1 MIRWIEEPDGWFAEA
16 EIRVGVSRHHVRL
29 PLGPLAAAPD
39 PGGLR
44 QSPVVVVGAAYV
56 SFAWAGAVSAGRA
69 PSIGLLAADEE
80 HAGSQMLRSVAGGA
94 EIVVVPDGGPE
105 TLTAARALDG
115 RPVIPAPLQAPSILD
130 GLNVDVHI
138 AVPSVEHP
146 HREAIRAILAPLELE
161 RMHHLVEVDPA
172 PAFEELRLDMQE
184 ASLDELAAGAAGVLC
199 GRLAATNRRWRA
211 DL

>member
-29 PLGPLAAAPD
+29 PLGRLAAAPD

-44 QSPVVVVGAAYV
+44 QSPVLVVEAAFV
-56 SFAWAGAVSAGRA
+56 SFAWAGAVRAGRS

-80 HAGSQMLRSVAGGA
+80 HAGSPMLGSVAGGA
-94 EIVVVPDGGPE
+94 EILVVPDGGPG
-105 TLTAARALDG
+105 TLIAARALDG
-115 RPVIPAPLQAPSILD
+115 RPVIPAPLQAPSIFD
-130 GLNVDVHI
+130 GLDVDVHI
-138 AVPSVEHP
+138 AVPSGEHP

-161 RMHHLVEVDPA
+161 GMHHLVEVDPA
-172 PAFEELRLDMQE
+172 PAFEELGLDMRE

-211 DL
+211 EP